1 MNTSTNRHIT
11 GAASI
16 VGSATLLSR
25 VFGYIRDAVI
35 AAMFGAGFHTD
46 IFFVAFRIPNFFRRL
61 VGEGALAAS
70 LVPVFTEEITTG
82 TEERGKELASKI
94 FTIFSIIFLILTVL
108 GIVFS
113 GHLVRILAP
122 GFATTENKLILTISM
137 TRWMFP
143 FLFFIGLMAVAMGIL
158 NSMRHFMAPA
168 LSPVLFNIAIIVSA
182 IYLSAYFVDPIYA
195 LAVGVV
201 LGGLLQFLLQLPY
214 LKKFGFLPR
223 PCIDLNDPA
232 VRRVLYLMGPYAL
245 GVAVYQINIFVT
257 QGFASSLVDGSI
269 SYLYYA
275 NRLVELP
282 LGVFGMAVATAVL
295 PSMSEHAAK
304 GEWNLFRDSFSFAI
318 RIVNFIT
325 IPSMVGLLVLGLPII
340 SVLFQRGEF
349 DQEAT
354 KSTAYA
360 LYFYSLGLVAFT
372 GTRITASAFYSLKDT
387 VTPVLA
393 AISSVVA
400 NLVLCF
406 LLIEPLKHG
415 GLALATSMAAFLNF
429 IILFVALR
437 MRMGRIGGMEIVRS
451 AVKVSIAS
459 IIMGIGVY
467 CVNIFISRYGGGG
480 LWNIVTLVTSL
491 CVGVAI
497 FLLSAHLLRVCEL
510 NFIVKILAERF
521 QRSSRNNDVNE

>member
-1 MNTSTNRHIT
+1 MNTPTNRHIT

-122 GFATTENKLILTISM
+122 GFAPDENKLILTISM

-201 LGGLLQFLLQLPY
+201 LGGLLQFLLQ
-214 LKKFGFLPR
+214 
-223 PCIDLNDPA
+223 
-232 VRRVLYLMGPYAL
+232 
-245 GVAVYQINIFVT
+245 
-257 QGFASSLVDGSI
+257 
-269 SYLYYA
+269 
-275 NRLVELP
+275 
-282 LGVFGMAVATAVL
+282 
-295 PSMSEHAAK
+295 
-304 GEWNLFRDSFSFAI
+304 
-318 RIVNFIT
+318 
-325 IPSMVGLLVLGLPII
+325 
-340 SVLFQRGEF
+340 
-349 DQEAT
+349 
-354 KSTAYA
+354 
-360 LYFYSLGLVAFT
+360 
-372 GTRITASAFYSLKDT
+372 
-387 VTPVLA
+387 
-393 AISSVVA
+393 
-400 NLVLCF
+400 
-406 LLIEPLKHG
+406 
-415 GLALATSMAAFLNF
+415 
-429 IILFVALR
+429 
-437 MRMGRIGGMEIVRS
+437 
-451 AVKVSIAS
+451 
-459 IIMGIGVY
+459 
-467 CVNIFISRYGGGG
+467 
-480 LWNIVTLVTSL
+480 
-491 CVGVAI
+491 
-497 FLLSAHLLRVCEL
+497 
-510 NFIVKILAERF
+510 
-521 QRSSRNNDVNE
+521 

>member
-1 MNTSTNRHIT
+1 
-11 GAASI
+11 
-16 VGSATLLSR
+16 
-25 VFGYIRDAVI
+25 
-35 AAMFGAGFHTD
+35 
-46 IFFVAFRIPNFFRRL
+46 
-61 VGEGALAAS
+61 
-70 LVPVFTEEITTG
+70 
-82 TEERGKELASKI
+82 
-94 FTIFSIIFLILTVL
+94 
-108 GIVFS
+108 
-113 GHLVRILAP
+113 
-122 GFATTENKLILTISM
+122 
-137 TRWMFP
+137 
-143 FLFFIGLMAVAMGIL
+143 
-158 NSMRHFMAPA
+158 
-168 LSPVLFNIAIIVSA
+168 
-182 IYLSAYFVDPIYA
+182 
-195 LAVGVV
+195 
-201 LGGLLQFLLQLPY
+201 
-214 LKKFGFLPR
+214 
-223 PCIDLNDPA
+223 
-232 VRRVLYLMGPYAL
+232 
-245 GVAVYQINIFVT
+245 
-257 QGFASSLVDGSI
+257 
-269 SYLYYA
+269 
-275 NRLVELP
+275 
-282 LGVFGMAVATAVL
+282 
-295 PSMSEHAAK
+295 MSEHAAK
-304 GEWNLFRDSFSFAI
+304 GEWHLFRDAFSFAI

-467 CVNIFISRYGGGG
+467 CVNIFVSRYGGGV

-491 CVGVAI
+491 CVGVGI

-510 NFIVKILAERF
+510 NFIVKTLAERF